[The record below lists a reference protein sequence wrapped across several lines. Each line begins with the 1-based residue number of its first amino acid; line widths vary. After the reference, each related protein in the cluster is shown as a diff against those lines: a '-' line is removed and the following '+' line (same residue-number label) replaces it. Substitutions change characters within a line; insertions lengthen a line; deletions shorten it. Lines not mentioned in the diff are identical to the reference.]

1 MPRNPLAW
9 LVLCATD
16 ERMAET
22 DRALWER
29 LQPFE
34 ELAWVQ
40 GMVADFA
47 TMVRER
53 EVGAF
58 EQWLED
64 CRAGPVPELGNFA
77 LGLQKDGPAV
87 RAALTLP
94 WSNGPTEGWIN
105 KLKMI
110 KRLRQ
115 DEARPAPAT
124 AAPRRLAA

>member
-1 MPRNPLAW
+1 
-9 LVLCATD
+9 
-16 ERMAET
+16 
-22 DRALWER
+22 
-29 LQPFE
+29 
-34 ELAWVQ
+34 
-40 GMVADFA
+40 MVADFA

-64 CRAGPVPELGNFA
+64 CRAGPVPELRNFA
-77 LGLQKDGPAV
+77 LGLEKDGPAV

-110 KRLRQ
+110 KRSAYGRMKIELSTGYPLY
-115 DEARPAPAT
+115 ESGS
-124 AAPRRLAA
+124 